1 MRDSFIN
8 DIHLNIFK
16 KYSIKRGHKKH
27 NQVKEN
33 LKNNNSIKGTIK
45 DSTFFS
51 ENIKPNTTSNF
62 FEDKKSFESPIKT
75 NKTYSKQMLTPIQ
88 KIRQKFYK
96 TKKKNESNNNSII
109 ESFSPLKNKFSLN
122 NIVNSYLFKI
132 YLDKS
137 YKKVLYRRLD
147 PYKEKEKNIDIKMDL
162 KILQHKGGFYIP
174 IKKRKKE
181 SNKREIGIQSSMSYK
196 NNIQN
201 NFINHKNFSANTPS
215 PIITE
220 DKSDIKLKDNNNKST
235 INEKKNFLRLNSVN
249 KKQKNN
255 IMNNSGINFNKYD
268 LINKKLVNNFEKY
281 SQSCKKIKYD
291 KVKKVVSSE
300 KKKID
305 KILNK
310 LKFEQYN
317 DKEKLKF
324 ELSKFNGYIYKKNK
338 KNNNNSYNL
347 FL

>member
-33 LKNNNSIKGTIK
+33 LKNNNSMKGTIK
-45 DSTFFS
+45 DSTFCS

-62 FEDKKSFESPIKT
+62 YEDKKSFESPIKSY
-75 NKTYSKQMLTPIQ
+75 KTYSRQIFTPIQ
-88 KIRQKFYK
+88 KIRQKLYL
-96 TKKKNESNNNSII
+96 KKKDESNNNSIL

-137 YKKVLYRRLD
+137 YKKILYRRLD
-147 PYKEKEKNIDIKMDL
+147 PYKEKEKNIDIKVDL

-174 IKKRKKE
+174 IKKRQKQ
-181 SNKREIGIQSSMSYK
+181 SNKREIGIQSSLSYK
-196 NNIQN
+196 NNFQN
-201 NFINHKNFSANTPS
+201 NYFSSNTPT

-220 DKSDIKLKDNNNKST
+220 NKPEIKLKKRNNNST
-235 INEKKNFLRLNSVN
+235 INQTNYLKLNSVK
-249 KKQKNN
+249 KKQKNK

-268 LINKKLVNNFEKY
+268 LINKKLVKDFVQY
-281 SQSCKKIKYD
+281 SQSRKNVKYN

-300 KKKID
+300 KNKIV

-310 LKFEQYN
+310 LKFDQRN

-324 ELSKFNGYIYKKNK
+324 ELSKFNGYLYKKNK
-338 KNNNNSYNL
+338 KKNNNNYNM

>member
-1 MRDSFIN
+1 MRDSFIS
-8 DIHLNIFK
+8 DIHLNLLK
-16 KYSIKRGHKKH
+16 KYDLKRGHKRL
-27 NQVKEN
+27 NQVKEI
-33 LKNNNSIKGTIK
+33 LKNNNSMKSTLKNSTIY
-45 DSTFFS
+45 S
-51 ENIKPNTTSNF
+51 EKIDPKTTQNF
-62 FEDKKSFESPIKT
+62 YEDNKVYEIPLKIYKT
-75 NKTYSKQMLTPIQ
+75 PSKQILTPIQ
-88 KIRQKFYK
+88 KIRQKFYRS
-96 TKKKNESNNNSII
+96 KKKNEANHSIL

-122 NIVNSYLFKI
+122 NIVNLYLFKI

-196 NNIQN
+196 NNFQN
-201 NFINHKNFSANTPS
+201 NFINYKNFSANTPS

-235 INEKKNFLRLNSVN
+235 INEKKNFLRLNLVN

-255 IMNNSGINFNKYD
+255 NMNNSGINFNKYD